1 MLSVVMG
8 LQKECLQSRKL
19 EGKGKSIERRTES
32 SRVLPDQTDY
42 TQQFIHSLFS
52 SFISSFIIDLLDF
65 RNFLVYIYL
74 IYDAFFSQKPQ
85 LSLGRRQVNRA
96 LKKNLLLRGWWE
108 MSEKHHSGRRCQAR
122 HEENIKFLKGD
133 ES

>member
-1 MLSVVMG
+1 M
-8 LQKECLQSRKL
+8 R
-19 EGKGKSIERRTES
+19 GKGKSIERRTES

-74 IYDAFFSQKPQ
+74 IYDAFFFTETTVESGTQTSKQSTEEKFVAKRMVGDVRKASQ
-85 LSLGRRQVNRA
+85 
-96 LKKNLLLRGWWE
+96 W
-108 MSEKHHSGRRCQAR
+108 
-122 HEENIKFLKGD
+122 
-133 ES
+133 